1 MFNEGDRGL
10 ARFFG
15 GFAKNRYNRA
25 AAARGLDGEFIVGM
39 ALALVAVVV
48 LWWTPLLFPFRI
60 FTTSAHEVSHA
71 IAALLTGNSV
81 KEIQLY
87 WNGGGV
93 TYIFGVDTT
102 FEAIAVYSAGYLGS
116 VIFGGSL
123 LLLAKRADTRRKA
136 LMGITL
142 GLIVVTIFYIRDIPS
157 LLLVAIVAGLAGLV
171 AFKGHNLIVQFSIYV
186 LALLSCLYSLMDL
199 FWLVT
204 STVNPFHGGF
214 NDAIGLER
222 ATSIPAFV
230 WALVW
235 GLAGA
240 FIMFQFVIRAIRR
253 GSPDK
258 LGSDPTSPRSS
269 GSSNSPFDRYDDY
282 LSKK

>member
-1 MFNEGDRGL
+1 MFNERDRGM

-15 GFAKNRYNRA
+15 KFAKNRYNKE
-25 AAARGLDGEFIVGM
+25 AAARGLDGEFILGM
-39 ALALVAVVV
+39 ALALLSVVV

-71 IAALLTGNSV
+71 LAALLTGNGV

-93 TYIFGVDTT
+93 TYITGVDTT
-102 FEAIAVYSAGYLGS
+102 FESIIVYSAGYLGS
-116 VIFGGSL
+116 VIFGGTL
-123 LLLAKRADTRRKA
+123 LLLAKSPSTRRKA
-136 LMGITL
+136 LYGVTF
-142 GLIVVTIFYIRDIPS
+142 GLIVVTVFYIRDFQSFI
-157 LLLVAIVAGLAGLV
+157 LVAIVAGLAGLV
-171 AFKGHNLIVQFSIYV
+171 AYKGHNLLVQFSIYV

-199 FWLVT
+199 FWLFT
-204 STVNPFHGGF
+204 ATANPFHMGF

-222 ATSIPAFV
+222 ATSIPSVV

-235 GLAGA
+235 GVVGV

-253 GSPDK
+253 GSA
-258 LGSDPTSPRSS
+258 SDPSAPSRGSGTSP
-269 GSSNSPFDRYDDY
+269 SPFDRYDDY